1 MRGLGAGTR
10 IFDLLERKPIIP
22 PDVGVPVD
30 HSRTGVVRFEDISF
44 EYPTRKDVEVLRD
57 FNLELKVGESVAI
70 V

>member
-10 IFDLLERKPIIP
+10 IFELLERRPIIP
-22 PDVGVPVD
+22 PDVGAKVEPT
-30 HSRTGVVRFEDISF
+30 RTGIVRFEDISF
-44 EYPTRKDVEVLRD
+44 QYPTRKDVEVLRG